1 MKKKLKAAVFIIACI
16 LAFSVGYSLTSL
28 AANDDAVK
36 IGHRN
41 FTEERLV
48 GQLLSVYL
56 ESKGYKTEVI
66 EIPSINRIFNALQ
79 NGDID
84 VYGEYTGTLYTNIL
98 NESESLSKD
107 QTYNHVKE
115 HLEKEY
121 GITLLKPLGWNNTY
135 VLSVRPETAKKY
147 HLKTISDVVP
157 FSNQMSLGSDE
168 EFAYRKDGLI
178 GLLETYRGLNFQNI
192 KPMDQALT
200 YQALF
205 NGQTDVNASYSTDA
219 RIEKFGLVNLIDD
232 KNYFP
237 AYYLTPLLKMDFA
250 EKNPEIVT
258 ALEKLEN
265 QWTDA
270 EITKYNQLV
279 DEGQEPRAVAEI
291 MLRNKGLI

>member
-1 MKKKLKAAVFIIACI
+1 MKKLAIFIVACI
-16 LAFSVGYSLTSL
+16 LTFLTGYSLTSL
-28 AANDDAVK
+28 AINDTVRIAN
-36 IGHRN
+36 RN
-41 FTEERLV
+41 FTEERIV

-56 ESKGYKTEVI
+56 ESKGYETEVT
-66 EIPSINRIFNALQ
+66 EIPSINLIFHALQ

-84 VYGEYTGTLYTNIL
+84 VYGEFTGTLYTNIL
-98 NESESLSKD
+98 NQSKSLSKD
-107 QTYNHVKE
+107 ETYNYVKNG
-115 HLEKEY
+115 LENKY

-147 HLKTISDVVP
+147 QLKTISDLVP

-168 EFAYRKDGLI
+168 EFANRQDGLI
-178 GLLETYRGLNFQNI
+178 GLSETYRGLNFQNI

-205 NGQTDVNASYSTDA
+205 NGQTDVNASYSTDP

-232 KNYFP
+232 KNHFP
-237 AYYLTPLLKMDFA
+237 PYYLTPLLKMDFA

-265 QWTDA
+265 QWTET
-270 EITKYNQLV
+270 EIANYNYMV
-279 DEGQEPRAVAEI
+279 DEGQDPRAVAEI
-291 MLRNKGLI
+291 MLRDKGLI